1 MLNKI
6 ILFLWKIRVCLL
18 CFAMFEQGHS
28 TWCGPA
34 GDGTGR
40 SRISGRRGVR
50 GAGGF
55 RGGGRMRDFWVQAAV
70 WISGCRALLPPQL
83 LCHQCLK
90 ELRVPLPVSPGIFIY
105 FNSLGTFGDFFSL
118 QTRGRCLESLAGFPA
133 LSCCHV
139 VLPVSGIWLLGPRLC
154 GERAAPHP
162 GASLQALPS
171 SWGKMDLLQTGF
183 ALAPS
188 ASV

>member
-18 CFAMFEQGHS
+18 CFAMFELGHS

-55 RGGGRMRDFWVQAAV
+55 WGAGGNGGFLGAGSSVDLGVQSPAATT
-70 WISGCRALLPPQL
+70 S
-83 LCHQCLK
+83 
-90 ELRVPLPVSPGIFIY
+90 PLPLVPEGAQGAITRVTRDIY
-105 FNSLGTFGDFFSL
+105 LF
-118 QTRGRCLESLAGFPA
+118 
-133 LSCCHV
+133 
-139 VLPVSGIWLLGPRLC
+139 
-154 GERAAPHP
+154 
-162 GASLQALPS
+162 
-171 SWGKMDLLQTGF
+171 
-183 ALAPS
+183 
-188 ASV
+188 